1 MEDKGV
7 LRKMMK
13 HIACTSLIVVLI
25 LLGLIT
31 KSNAGGWLIY
41 YKPEFKGKV
50 LDAETKE
57 PIEGAVVV
65 AVYHKSAI
73 RLAPESI
80 SIIKHIRETLT
91 SKDGTFSIS
100 AYTSLTDP
108 LSFDFWVT
116 FIIFKPGYG
125 SFPDNQVTPSGIK
138 PVDQEVFF
146 SGELGSEGELR
157 MWEQGEKGPKLKKF
171 NVTFGMVELPELDT
185 VEERRRNIPSL
196 PSYVKFLEDQEN
208 LIRLINEEKEN
219 IGLQKTD
226 PYKAREHILK

>member
-1 MEDKGV
+1 MV
-7 LRKMMK
+7 CM
-13 HIACTSLIVVLI
+13 SLISVLI

-31 KSNAGGWLIY
+31 KVYASDWLIY

-80 SIIKHIRETLT
+80 SIIKHIQETLT
-91 SKDGTFSIS
+91 LKDGTFSIPS
-100 AYTSLTDP
+100 YISLTEP

-125 SFPDNQVTPSGIK
+125 SFPGYQVTPSGIK
-138 PVDQEVFF
+138 PIDQEVFF
-146 SGELGSEGELR
+146 SKGVGSKGELR
-157 MWEQGEKGPKLKKF
+157 MWVKEEKGPKLRKSK
-171 NVTFGMVELPELDT
+171 VIFGIVELPKLKT
-185 VEERRRNIPSL
+185 REERRRNIPSL
-196 PSYVKFLEDQEN
+196 PSWDKLLEDQKN
-208 LIRLINEEKEN
+208 LIRLINEEEEN

-226 PYKAREHILK
+226 PFKARDLILKRRRE